1 VIRNQMIPT
10 SGWSWLNDAFLCA
23 ALVLVLGNIG
33 FLPILWSQTPD
44 QSPERKL
51 ITRVEPHYPATLE
64 RLYIGG
70 VVRVQIVILPT
81 GIVQT
86 ATLLGGSPILGQSAI
101 AAVKQWRYAPAATK
115 TTCVVR
121 LEFDPHR

>member
-1 VIRNQMIPT
+1 MRPT
-10 SGWSWLNDAFLCA
+10 SVWNCLNRAFLCA
-23 ALVLVLGNIG
+23 VLVLVLGSTG
-33 FLPILWSQTPD
+33 FLPTLWSQTPD
-44 QSPERKL
+44 QSPDRKL
-51 ITRVEPHYPATLE
+51 INRVEPHYPVTLE

-70 VVRVQIVILPT
+70 VVRIEIVILPT